1 LRVAIET
8 YGCTTN
14 QADSDIMRGFL
25 SGEFE
30 LSSVEDAEVV
40 IINSCGVIDF
50 TERKIIRRML
60 DLKREGKKVVLAGC
74 LTRIS
79 KEALSVADSALSP
92 DNLDM
97 VVDAVYS
104 ALNGRKLFTERRFI
118 DKAEFSHLKCRLREN
133 AIAIVS
139 ISEGCLGKCSFC
151 ATKFARGRLRSFSMD
166 AIVREAE
173 RAVRAGYR
181 EIQLTSQDTGA
192 YGMDKGRA
200 MLPELLRKISEIE
213 GEFRVRV
220 GMMNPQHAV
229 RMLDELINAYSSEK
243 IYKFLH
249 IPVQSGD
256 NRILEDMKRDH
267 TVEDYVEVVEAFR
280 NSFDDVLISTDIIV
294 GFPTETEEAFWKSY
308 ELIKETRPDI
318 VNITRYSARKGTP
331 AARLRDIPG
340 WIKKERSRKLTD
352 LMRKIGLENN
362 KRFVGKKLRVLVT
375 KEGKNGRNLAR
386 MNSYRAVV
394 TEGAVGEFVEVKIK
408 DCRFNY
414 LIGQLAAEQPQ

>member
-1 LRVAIET
+1 MRVAIET

-14 QADSDIMRGFL
+14 QADSDLMRGFL
-25 SGEFE
+25 SREFE
-30 LSSVEDAEVV
+30 ISSVKDAEVV
-40 IINSCGVIDF
+40 VINSCGVIDY

-104 ALNGRKLFTERRFI
+104 ALNGRKLFTERKFI
-118 DKAEFSHLKCRLREN
+118 DKAELSHLKCRLREN

-256 NRILEDMKRDH
+256 NRILEDMKRNH

-318 VNITRYSARKGTP
+318 VNITRSE
-331 AARLRDIPG
+331 D
-340 WIKKERSRKLTD
+340 
-352 LMRKIGLENN
+352 
-362 KRFVGKKLRVLVT
+362 
-375 KEGKNGRNLAR
+375 
-386 MNSYRAVV
+386 VV
-394 TEGAVGEFVEVKIK
+394 
-408 DCRFNY
+408 
-414 LIGQLAAEQPQ
+414 